1 MVNKLSLFGRRF
13 GRGIGSVAKKE
24 LVGKVAK
31 SKEGINSEGQSEEA
45 LVEEP
50 FYPVTGAMAC
60 VFWVALM
67 TMQLVSLSLQVD
79 QFNWGG
85 FRGRS
90 SGGAGRGSVFDINGQ
105 QRDRRTGLGGRL
117 VKGIWKETDANISR
131 TKGCGGYASFHGDS
145 RGVCNQ
151 ASRDAKSLEDVIE
164 TVSGGVVDGGL
175 DDLGAAEVVVSKGI
189 KDVFEAKRTES
200 VRSCR
205 QASQWEAEFSL
216 QEGLEGEIA
225 QAVVWV
231 LAMV

>member
-1 MVNKLSLFGRRF
+1 M
-13 GRGIGSVAKKE
+13 
-24 LVGKVAK
+24 
-31 SKEGINSEGQSEEA
+31 EGI
-45 LVEEP
+45 
-50 FYPVTGAMAC
+50 
-60 VFWVALM
+60 
-67 TMQLVSLSLQVD
+67 
-79 QFNWGG
+79 
-85 FRGRS
+85 R
-90 SGGAGRGSVFDINGQ
+90 
-105 QRDRRTGLGGRL
+105 
-117 VKGIWKETDANISR
+117 KETDANISG
-131 TKGCGGYASFHGDS
+131 TKGCGGNMSFHGDS

-175 DDLGAAEVVVSKGI
+175 DDLGAAEVVVAKGI

-200 VRSCR
+200 VRSHR

>member
-1 MVNKLSLFGRRF
+1 M
-13 GRGIGSVAKKE
+13 
-24 LVGKVAK
+24 VGKVAK
-31 SKEGINSEGQSEEA
+31 PKEGINSEGQAKEA

-50 FYPVTGAMAC
+50 FYPVTGAMAS
-60 VFWVALM
+60 VFWAILM
-67 TMQLVSLSLQVD
+67 TTQLVSLSLQVD
-79 QFNWGG
+79 QFNWGR

-90 SGGAGRGSVFDINGQ
+90 NGGAGRRSVCDINRE
-105 QRDRRTGLGGRL
+105 QRDRRTVFGGRL

-200 VRSCR
+200 VRSHR
-205 QASQWEAEFSL
+205 QASQGEAEFSL
-216 QEGLEGEIA
+216 QESLEGEIA

-231 LAMV
+231 LAMA